1 MMKQNLLRVGCA
13 ALSLSMAAG
22 LLASCSLLPQPS
34 APASRPARQE
44 QDAPKNYD
52 AASLKDGKLRIL
64 YSYNAPGGNTILCG
78 DTVLRQSP
86 ITETSY
92 LLTDCITGETNYYF
106 CQWSDNSTASGR
118 RCGLFDKTGAEVLS
132 LEAPYDAALSGGLL
146 ILTTPTSFADS
157 PVHDHAPGD
166 VRVLDLATGEE
177 LPVPENAYTC
187 VAAGDRLAFG
197 IYAPGDAAPDEENDD
212 LYQYSAVQIQERDGT
227 VVYRNDHAAVLSV
240 TVSNGDASAPTDW
253 LEIDTYSDDGMSI
266 EQTSLLNA
274 TTGEERSGFV
284 VYLSAGVASF
294 QSENGTYQLVD
305 LTSTG
310 QSEVLCEFE
319 DPISAYAPGVAVTYR
334 QDLGDYELH
343 DLNTGDVLEVRDES
357 LGTDTLAVYA
367 KDGTLRVYDQNTGAV
382 LTDTVVAPIEGLQRT
397 DLYNVDG
404 GWVWLRQYDND
415 DHEVTTGTVC
425 GPNGTNKT
433 LDLDAIKARYGAD
446 FHGYL
451 WPVTAAGGEFYL
463 SVSYQ
468 GPGQNWLYDLIDS
481 TGNVVLAGLG
491 SCNGYYTDTAN
502 PLPDGVF
509 VARKGFEYGWM
520 DLHGQWVYC
529 QNIFY
534 SSGDDAENYYF

>member
-1 MMKQNLLRVGCA
+1 MMKQNLLRVGCT

-22 LLASCSLLPQPS
+22 LLASCSVLPQPS
-34 APASRPARQE
+34 APASRPAQQE

-92 LLTDCITGETNYYF
+92 LLTDRITGETNYYF

-132 LEAPYDAALSGGLL
+132 LEAPYDADLSGGLL
-146 ILTTPTSFADS
+146 ILTTPMSFAYS

-177 LPVPENAYTC
+177 LAVPENAYTC

-319 DPISAYAPGVAVTYR
+319 DPISAYAPA
-334 QDLGDYELH
+334 
-343 DLNTGDVLEVRDES
+343 
-357 LGTDTLAVYA
+357 
-367 KDGTLRVYDQNTGAV
+367 
-382 LTDTVVAPIEGLQRT
+382 
-397 DLYNVDG
+397 
-404 GWVWLRQYDND
+404 
-415 DHEVTTGTVC
+415 
-425 GPNGTNKT
+425 
-433 LDLDAIKARYGAD
+433 
-446 FHGYL
+446 
-451 WPVTAAGGEFYL
+451 WP
-463 SVSYQ
+463 
-468 GPGQNWLYDLIDS
+468 
-481 TGNVVLAGLG
+481 
-491 SCNGYYTDTAN
+491 
-502 PLPDGVF
+502 
-509 VARKGFEYGWM
+509 
-520 DLHGQWVYC
+520 
-529 QNIFY
+529 
-534 SSGDDAENYYF
+534 

>member
-1 MMKQNLLRVGCA
+1 M
-13 ALSLSMAAG
+13 
-22 LLASCSLLPQPS
+22 
-34 APASRPARQE
+34 
-44 QDAPKNYD
+44 
-52 AASLKDGKLRIL
+52 
-64 YSYNAPGGNTILCG
+64 
-78 DTVLRQSP
+78 
-86 ITETSY
+86 
-92 LLTDCITGETNYYF
+92 
-106 CQWSDNSTASGR
+106 
-118 RCGLFDKTGAEVLS
+118 
-132 LEAPYDAALSGGLL
+132 
-146 ILTTPTSFADS
+146 
-157 PVHDHAPGD
+157 
-166 VRVLDLATGEE
+166 
-177 LPVPENAYTC
+177 
-187 VAAGDRLAFG
+187 
-197 IYAPGDAAPDEENDD
+197 
-212 LYQYSAVQIQERDGT
+212 
-227 VVYRNDHAAVLSV
+227 VYRNDHAAVLSV

-253 LEIDTYSDDGMSI
+253 LEIDTYSDDGTSI

-415 DHEVTTGTVC
+415 DYEVTTSTVC

-446 FHGYL
+446 FQGYL

-491 SCNGYYTDTAN
+491 SCNGYYANTAN

>member
-1 MMKQNLLRVGCA
+1 MKQNLLRVGCA

-22 LLASCSLLPQPS
+22 LLASCSVLPQPS
-34 APASRPARQE
+34 APASRPAQQE

-86 ITETSY
+86 VTETSY
-92 LLTDCITGETNYYF
+92 LLTDHITGETNYYF
-106 CQWSDNSTASGR
+106 CQWSDNSTAS
-118 RCGLFDKTGAEVLS
+118 
-132 LEAPYDAALSGGLL
+132 
-146 ILTTPTSFADS
+146 
-157 PVHDHAPGD
+157 
-166 VRVLDLATGEE
+166 
-177 LPVPENAYTC
+177 VPENAYTC

-197 IYAPGDAAPDEENDD
+197 IYAPGDAVPDEENDD

-253 LEIDTYSDDGMSI
+253 LEIDTYSDDGSSI

-274 TTGEERSGFV
+274 TTGEERSGFAA
-284 VYLSAGVASF
+284 YLSAGVASF

-367 KDGTLRVYDQNTGAV
+367 KNGTLRVYDQNTGAV

-397 DLYNVDG
+397 DLYNVDS

-415 DHEVTTGTVC
+415 YYEVTTSTIC

-491 SCNGYYTDTAN
+491 SCNGYYTNTAN

>member
-1 MMKQNLLRVGCA
+1 M
-13 ALSLSMAAG
+13 
-22 LLASCSLLPQPS
+22 
-34 APASRPARQE
+34 
-44 QDAPKNYD
+44 
-52 AASLKDGKLRIL
+52 
-64 YSYNAPGGNTILCG
+64 
-78 DTVLRQSP
+78 
-86 ITETSY
+86 
-92 LLTDCITGETNYYF
+92 
-106 CQWSDNSTASGR
+106 
-118 RCGLFDKTGAEVLS
+118 LS

-146 ILTTPTSFADS
+146 ILTAPTSFGYS

-197 IYAPGDAAPDEENDD
+197 IYAPGDAVPDEENDD

-319 DPISAYAPGVAVTYR
+319 DSISAYAPGVAVTYR
-334 QDLGDYELH
+334 QGLGGYELH

-415 DHEVTTGTVC
+415 YYEVTTSTIC

-451 WPVTAAGGEFYL
+451 W

-491 SCNGYYTDTAN
+491 SCNGYYTNTAN